1 MARRVVDDSTVEDFW
16 QVGPGLSTFQL
27 IGLTAGLPSPGTCLQ
42 PEGGSR
48 LLAVQERNL
57 PRLVR
62 PPEQG
67 GRPAD
72 PQHEEGGGGVEQQGG
87 AGAQGE
93 AGGHVVGVAPATNRR
108 AGTRSVIII

>member
-1 MARRVVDDSTVEDFW
+1 MDFS
-16 QVGPGLSTFQL
+16 LSNI